1 MRDIRNLRLEFRIPI
16 SPTPGFFSQV
26 RMFDFA
32 LRRLGSPYSEARLS
46 VATGDD
52 CDIEAVRGA
61 NGWSA
66 GRVDWQ
72 AIPATVFA
80 EFGIH
85 GTADWRLTQPADEV
99 DLVIL
104 SDADTVLLRDI
115 NPLLESMPM
124 DRPAIRGHMAHFP
137 PPSSGGGL
145 PASNDSRYWPALF
158 ERFGVPWPER
168 LFGYSMDET
177 RRLPLAPADYNLGF
191 VVLNRAGLAVFSPR
205 IFEVQRAIR
214 QVIDSNMRCQIAVSL
229 IAYEQG
235 LDIDA
240 LPGSY
245 NAANDLGHL
254 RHNYLSVEDIRVL
267 HYLRTDEIERS
278 LIFRED
284 HIEGFL
290 AADLANP
297 INRALQTLARDYRRR
312 SL

>member
-1 MRDIRNLRLEFRIPI
+1 MRDIRNLRLEFRVPI

-32 LRRLGSPYSEARLS
+32 LRRLGPPYSEARLS

-52 CDIEAVRGA
+52 CDIEAVRAA

-72 AIPATVFA
+72 AVPPAVFA

-85 GTADWRLTQPADEV
+85 GTADWRLTQPADEA

-115 NPLLESMPM
+115 DPLLESMPM
-124 DRPAIRGHMAHFP
+124 DRPAIRGHMAHYP

-145 PASNDSRYWPALF
+145 PASHSSQYWPALF
-158 ERFGVPWPER
+158 ERFGVPWPKR
-168 LFGYSMDET
+168 LFDYSMAET
-177 RRLPLAPADYNLGF
+177 GSVPQVPAYYNLGF
-191 VVLNRAGLAVFSPR
+191 VVLNRPGLEVFSSR
-205 IFEVQRAIR
+205 IFEIHRAIR
-214 QVIDSNMRCQIAVSL
+214 QAIDSYMRCQIAVSL

-245 NAANDLGHL
+245 NAANDLVHL

-278 LIFRED
+278 LIFQED

-290 AADLANP
+290 AAELANP
-297 INRALQTLARDYRRR
+297 VNRALQALGREYRRR